1 MFSLVQR
8 PIEQNAFEFV
18 VLASLRARQLSRG
31 CTPRVPGADKIT
43 ITAQM
48 EVAEGKVT
56 REGPLR
62 AACPR
67 TCSRP
72 RLILPPAGWTPP
84 VRIAAACI
92 ASTSVAL

>member
-1 MFSLVQR
+1 VFSLVQR

-31 CTPRVPGADKIT
+31 CTPRVQGADKIT

-56 REGPLR
+56 REGPLG
-62 AACPR
+62 
-67 TCSRP
+67 
-72 RLILPPAGWTPP
+72 PPPP
-84 VRIAAACI
+84 
-92 ASTSVAL
+92 TAL